1 MYFQK
6 YFSWDNNWFIFVLI
20 FVMDIGKYFHRRNKK
35 RDLSDQSKAT
45 EDPKKQHEKNARICP
60 V

>member
-1 MYFQK
+1 
-6 YFSWDNNWFIFVLI
+6 
-20 FVMDIGKYFHRRNKK
+20 MDIGKYFHRRNKK